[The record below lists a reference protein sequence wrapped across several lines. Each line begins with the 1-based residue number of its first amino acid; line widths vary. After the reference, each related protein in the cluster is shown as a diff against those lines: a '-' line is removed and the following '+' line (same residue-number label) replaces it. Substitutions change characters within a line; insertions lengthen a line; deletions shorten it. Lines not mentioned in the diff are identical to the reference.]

1 MVAPRVVDPPSLI
14 PPVFTLDAPARPI
27 PDRAPPAPYPVSY
40 AFDFATGQV
49 VVDGAGR
56 TVVVDGYQAAAQWAV
71 FQVLT
76 ERFAHRAFSFR
87 VGTEIRPMM
96 RRHSPAALEVAVQ
109 AEIHDSILVD
119 PRFAD
124 VDRFAFRRE
133 GDRLYVDFRL
143 VFAVGT
149 DVYVE
154 LTLSP
159 RPS

>member
-1 MVAPRVVDPPSLI
+1 MTDPLI
-14 PPVFTLDAPARPI
+14 PPVFTLDAPTRPT
-27 PDRAPPAPYPVSY
+27 PDRQPPAPYPVSF

-49 VVDGAGR
+49 PLDGTGR
-56 TVVVDGYQAAAQWAV
+56 APVVDGYQAAAQWAV

-87 VGTEIRPMM
+87 VGTEIRRMM
-96 RRHSPAALEVAVQ
+96 RRYTPAALEVAVQ
-109 AEIHDSILVD
+109 AEIRDAILRD
-119 PRFAD
+119 TRFSD
-124 VDRFAFRRE
+124 VDQFAFRRD

-149 DVYVE
+149 DLYVE

-159 RPS
+159 RPG